1 MRVIDKSGRDDLITG
16 DDLDGWLCDKRA
28 QVNQV
33 ATRGEH
39 APDFIQGMN
48 HALARNSS
56 Q

>member
-1 MRVIDKSGRDDLITG
+1 MRVIDISSGDDLITG
-16 DDLDGWLCDKRA
+16 DDLDRWLCDKRA
-28 QVNQV
+28 QINQV
-33 ATRGEH
+33 ATRGEN